1 MAFGKRGLS
10 LVRVVV
16 GVTVFC
22 WMLLLAAAPSGA
34 QTNEDCSDPRSLA
47 TFTGSDD
54 QITDEFRVTG
64 DRFRISF
71 DTTTIDDDGPDETLD
86 LTVRNADGEV
96 EGTISI
102 SEAGSDSEIISAG
115 PGRFSL
121 EIEAGDIEYDVTVED
136 CVGNERTDR
145 DRTTGERTGR
155 RDDNSDITIIN
166 IPNKPLPPTGG
177 LPVHLMV
184 GGSVLAGAGL
194 LALRFATQRGHHR

>member
-10 LVRVVV
+10 VVRVAV

-34 QTNEDCSDPRSLA
+34 QTNEDCSDPRSID

-54 QITDEFRVTG
+54 RITDEFRVTG
-64 DRFRISF
+64 DRFRIRF
-71 DTTTIDDDGPDETLD
+71 DTTTIDDDEQDETLD
-86 LTVRNADGEV
+86 LTVRNADGGV
-96 EGTISI
+96 EDTISI
-102 SEAGSDSEIISAG
+102 SEAGSGSEIISAG

-145 DRTTGERTGR
+145 DRTTRERTVR